1 MNIVLVSQ
9 EYPPETAKG
18 GIGTQTYMKAH
29 GLARLGFDVTVISR
43 SLDSQRYEYTDAL
56 VKVIRVPNT
65 AMAIYTESADW
76 LTHSYA
82 VAVELSA
89 LYDIKK
95 IDLIDFPEWAC
106 EGYIHLINQSPW
118 NHIKTVI
125 HLHGPLIML
134 SNTLG
139 WPKINSQFYLTGT
152 HMEKTSLQLA
162 DALFTSSHCSAVWCV
177 KHYGIDSHNIPRLHT
192 GIDTL
197 YFSPRN
203 IAKSERPTIIFVGKI
218 VRNKGVELLFEAAC
232 ILTKDFPDL
241 LLKIYGGG
249 EIDII
254 NKLKQEET
262 ARGVQGL
269 VELPGY
275 IDQQDLPDQLS
286 QAHVFAAPSQYEG
299 GPGFVYL
306 EAMACGLPVIACKGS
321 GAAEVVKNQYN
332 GVLINPDDLDAL
344 TEALRELLRDNNK
357 REKMG
362 NNARSFVLE
371 EADSRICINKIAD
384 YYQQILSK
392 TQI

>member
-1 MNIVLVSQ
+1 MKLVLVSQ

-18 GIGTQTYMKAH
+18 GIGTQTDTKAH

-43 SLDSQRYEYTDAL
+43 SLDSQRYEYTDDS

-65 AMAIYTESADW
+65 SMAIYTEPADW

-89 LYDIKK
+89 LHSIKK
-95 IDLIDFPEWAC
+95 IDLIDFPEWGC

-134 SNTLG
+134 SHTLG
-139 WPKINSQFYLTGT
+139 WPDINSQFYQTGI
-152 HMEKTSLQLA
+152 HMEKNCLQLA
-162 DALFTSSHCSAVWCV
+162 DAIFTSSHCSVDWCV
-177 KHYGIDSHNIPRLHT
+177 KHYGIDSDNIPRLHT
-192 GIDTL
+192 GIDTNH
-197 YFSPRN
+197 FSPKN
-203 IAKSERPTIIFVGKI
+203 IAKSDRPTIIFVGKI
-218 VRNKGVELLFEAAC
+218 VRNKGVELLFDAAC

-249 EIDII
+249 KKEII
-254 NKLKQEET
+254 NKLTKKEAE
-262 ARGVQGL
+262 RGLQGL
-269 VELPGY
+269 LELPGY
-275 IDQQDLPDQLS
+275 IGQQDLPEQLS

-321 GAAEVVKNQYN
+321 GAAEVVKDQYN
-332 GVLINPDDLDAL
+332 GILVNPDDLDAL
-344 TEALRELLRDNNK
+344 TAALRELLADNNK

-362 NNARSFVLE
+362 NNARSFVLQ
-371 EADSRICINKIAD
+371 EADSNVCINKIAD

-392 TQI
+392 PRI